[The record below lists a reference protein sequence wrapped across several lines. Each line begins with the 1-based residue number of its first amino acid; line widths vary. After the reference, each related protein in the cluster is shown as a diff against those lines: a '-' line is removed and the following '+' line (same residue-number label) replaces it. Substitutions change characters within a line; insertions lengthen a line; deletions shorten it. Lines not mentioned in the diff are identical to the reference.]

1 MILSTLLRQVG
12 AVALTLCVTAVH
24 ADSFTSSASS
34 AGSAS
39 SASISDSLSAS
50 SDSSSDSDNDSSDS
64 DNEQVANGDYRIME
78 VAEVADRP
86 AMRRLTLE
94 ADDAPRRFQLDL
106 PTDILKQERLQRG
119 DRVHVQQ
126 RVYGLEF
133 AHSDNREAFYLVLS
147 DDWHDELA
155 ARPLLSSR

>member
-50 SDSSSDSDNDSSDS
+50 SDSSSDS

>member
-50 SDSSSDSDNDSSDS
+50 SDSSSDS

-155 ARPLLSSR
+155 ARPLLSSL

>member
-50 SDSSSDSDNDSSDS
+50 SDSSSDSDN
-64 DNEQVANGDYRIME
+64 EQVANGDYRIME

-94 ADDAPRRFQLDL
+94 ANSAPRRFQLDL
-106 PTDILKQERLQRG
+106 PTD
-119 DRVHVQQ
+119 
-126 RVYGLEF
+126 
-133 AHSDNREAFYLVLS
+133 
-147 DDWHDELA
+147 
-155 ARPLLSSR
+155 

>member
-1 MILSTLLRQVG
+1 MILSALLRQSCAI
-12 AVALTLCVTAVH
+12 AVMLLATVVH

-39 SASISDSLSAS
+39 SGSVSDSLSAS
-50 SDSSSDSDNDSSDS
+50 SNSSSD
-64 DNEQVANGDYRIME
+64 NEKVANGDYRIMD

-86 AMRRLTLE
+86 AVRRLTL
-94 ADDAPRRFQLDL
+94 AAQDGPYRFHLDL
-106 PTDILKQERLQRG
+106 PAEILTQERLQRG

-133 AHSDNREAFYLVLS
+133 AHSDSGEAFYLVLS

-155 ARPLLSSR
+155 ARPLLSSL

>member
-1 MILSTLLRQVG
+1 MILSTLLRRVG

-50 SDSSSDSDNDSSDS
+50 SDSSSDS

-133 AHSDNREAFYLVLS
+133 AHSDSREAFYLVLS

>member
-1 MILSTLLRQVG
+1 MILSTLLRRVG

-50 SDSSSDSDNDSSDS
+50 SDSSSDSDN
-64 DNEQVANGDYRIME
+64 EQVANGDYRIME

-94 ADDAPRRFQLDL
+94 ADNASRRFQLDL

>member
-1 MILSTLLRQVG
+1 MILSTLLRRVG

-50 SDSSSDSDNDSSDS
+50 SDSSSDS

>member
-39 SASISDSLSAS
+39 SASIADSLSAS
-50 SDSSSDSDNDSSDS
+50 SDSSSDS